1 VRKARELNPLPD
13 GLNSHCPGI
22 TLEFDLPGRS
32 VTVFKKPFYN
42 QISTIVFSCFL
53 LGCASSGDSYKSAGD
68 PVQTRSN
75 DCIFQSSIRDYQVL
89 DDRNL
94 IVSGGAKRK
103 YHVEL
108 TRRAYGLR
116 SNWSIGFYS
125 PTGRICSGFSEVI
138 VDDGFGRRESI
149 KLQSVKE
156 LSPDEYEALLVR
168 FGKKDPEEQ
177 EAPPAE
183 QVEGAE
189 VEELG

>member
-1 VRKARELNPLPD
+1 MDLTVRESRLSIRCKSPIKQLFTLV
-13 GLNSHCPGI
+13 LSGI
-22 TLEFDLPGRS
+22 
-32 VTVFKKPFYN
+32 
-42 QISTIVFSCFL
+42 L
-53 LGCASSGDSYKSAGD
+53 LGCASPGDGYESAGD
-68 PVQTRSN
+68 PAESRSH

-94 IVSGGAKRK
+94 VVSAGAKRK

-125 PTGRICSGFSEVI
+125 PTGRICAGFSEVI
-138 VDDGFGRRESI
+138 VDDGFGRKEKI
-149 KLQSVKE
+149 KLRSVRE
-156 LSPDEYEALLVR
+156 ISPDELEALLVR

-177 EAPPAE
+177 QAPAE
-183 QVEGAE
+183 EKVDGAE

>member
-1 VRKARELNPLPD
+1 MLLKRYLKHIVIA
-13 GLNSHCPGI
+13 S
-22 TLEFDLPGRS
+22 FSS
-32 VTVFKKPFYN
+32 VL
-42 QISTIVFSCFL
+42 I
-53 LGCASSGDSYKSAGD
+53 GCATSGDEYESAGD

-177 EAPPAE
+177 EAPPEE